1 MAKQWSDEVVS
12 RLRTIPWYSRF
23 SPDDPLLR
31 IFAVTFHCRLENL
44 VRYFSGNSFQFAAI
58 CRADAIVMFSAAFLI
73 SPQRYQLLP
82 FRLSCKFPAAS
93 PSNRV
98 KTAATEMT

>member
-31 IFAVTFHCRLENL
+31 IFAVTFHCRLENFGPVL
-44 VRYFSGNSFQFAAI
+44 FWEFFSI
-58 CRADAIVMFSAAFLI
+58 CGDLSSRCHCDVLRCLFDFPSTISAVAFSAVVQI
-73 SPQRYQLLP
+73 SRGIAQQPGEDR
-82 FRLSCKFPAAS
+82 R
-93 PSNRV
+93 N
-98 KTAATEMT
+98 